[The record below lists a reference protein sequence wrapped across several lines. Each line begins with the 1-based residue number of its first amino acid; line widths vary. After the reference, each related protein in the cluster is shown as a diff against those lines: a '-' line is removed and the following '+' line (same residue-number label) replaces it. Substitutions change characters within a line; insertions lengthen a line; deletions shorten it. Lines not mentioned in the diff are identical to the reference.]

1 MARRFRETR
10 WRTILVVVAD
20 TTVAGV
26 PLKLTAFAAALALN
40 PVPEMV
46 TVSPTRPRVG
56 VNATME
62 ICAEDWR
69 ETDRMFPASS

>member
-1 MARRFRETR
+1 VV
-10 WRTILVVVAD
+10 TILVVVAD

-40 PVPEMV
+40 PVPKIV

-56 VNATME
+56 VKDTME
-62 ICAEDWR
+62 IAAEDWR
-69 ETDRMFPASS
+69 ETERMFPASS